1 MRLLLDTHLLLWAG
15 LQPDRLSPAMSE
27 LLEDESNLPMFSA
40 ASVWEISIKAG
51 LGRADFTVDSRS
63 FRRALIDNGYEEL
76 SITSA
81 HAAAIADLPAIHRD
95 PFDRM
100 LVAQARVE
108 GIILFTSDRAV
119 SAYGSPARLV

>member
-15 LQPDRLSPAMSE
+15 LQPDRLSSTMTE

-40 ASVWEISIKAG
+40 ASVWETSIKAS

-76 SITSA
+76 SVTSA

-108 GIILFTSDRAV
+108 GVTLFTSDRAV